1 MHNFWSPRYLY
12 KRISEKAEEYGI
24 RTRRA
29 DERGGTSSE
38 CPRCGGSKHVTKR
51 GRLFK
56 CMKCKTETHR
66 DAVGCVNIGLAQGER
81 LPAGVINRAVARP
94 LLLEAETS
102 HALA

>member
-38 CPRCGGSKHVTKR
+38 CPRCGSKHVTKS
-51 GRLFK
+51 GRLLK
-56 CMKCKTETHR
+56 CMKCGLEAHR
-66 DAVGCVNIGLAQGER
+66 DAVGCINIGLAQGER
-81 LPAGVINRAVARP
+81 LPAGVINRAVTRP
-94 LLLEAETS
+94 LLLSVGAGTS
-102 HALA
+102 AL

>member
-1 MHNFWSPRYLY
+1 MIHNFWSSAYLY
-12 KRISEKAEEYGI
+12 KRISEKAEEYGMEV
-24 RTRRA
+24 RREN
-29 DERGGTSSE
+29 ERGTSSE

-56 CMKCKTETHR
+56 CMECKLEAHR

-94 LLLEAETS
+94 LLSGAGTS
-102 HALA
+102 AL